1 MNEEKSS
8 FIKGINEQH
17 PAAYHQLYNEYYKAL
32 VLYAINFLSSQQAAE
47 DIVQDLFATMWEK
60 KMRFLSLPSFRTY
73 LYNSIRN
80 ASLKKYTDYYFVL
93 SINCQHAA
101 GKYSYYIWM
110 EKRMKK

>member
-60 KMRFLSLPSFRTY
+60 KMRFLSLPSFRT
-73 LYNSIRN
+73 R
-80 ASLKKYTDYYFVL
+80 ASRTSDWRRRDCTVAE
-93 SINCQHAA
+93 Q
-101 GKYSYYIWM
+101 
-110 EKRMKK
+110 R